1 MSEDLKAI
9 AIETLLGVAGDCD
22 APAAARAAA
31 ARTLLEML
39 GEVGRLQEKS
49 VAGTGGKPIIEMTA
63 TELDLELERL
73 ASIVARDPA
82 PRARR
87 TRSPY
92 RLL

>member
-1 MSEDLKAI
+1 MSDDLKAI
-9 AIETLLGVAGDCD
+9 AIATLRDVAGDRE

-49 VAGTGGKPIIEMTA
+49 TAGTDGKPIIEMSA
-63 TELDLELERL
+63 GELDAELARL
-73 ASIVARDPA
+73 ASIVSAGERVTK
-82 PRARR
+82 RR
-87 TRSPY
+87 RSPY